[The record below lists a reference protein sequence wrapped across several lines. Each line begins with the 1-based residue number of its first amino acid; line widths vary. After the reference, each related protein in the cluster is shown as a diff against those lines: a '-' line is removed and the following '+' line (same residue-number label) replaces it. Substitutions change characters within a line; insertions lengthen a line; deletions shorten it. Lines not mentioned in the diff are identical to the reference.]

1 MPNPLKR
8 NIERESLSKP
18 LSKQLT
24 KQCQRLLADEESLFD
39 QDYQNHSIVGESKDK
54 SIGKPYLLH
63 NSGNLKGILLIH
75 GLMAAPFEVRQW
87 ADFLYAQGYN
97 VYAPRLTGHGTSVI
111 DLATRNKQEWIEA
124 VQRGYNILAECSDE
138 IILAGFSTGAAL
150 ALDIAIKQPNNFSA
164 LISISA
170 PLKIKKFSAN
180 FASPINQW
188 NRLLNGLNVSKAKK
202 EFVTNHADNP
212 HINYLR
218 CPVNSIVQIKKLMK
232 PVRQNLAK
240 ISMPALVMHATD
252 DPKVDVQSSRDIYRL
267 IGSQDKTYHEI
278 DFDLHGIINGDI
290 AKQVFNQVDLFL
302 QQLV

>member
-1 MPNPLKR
+1 MSEPL
-8 NIERESLSKP
+8 NEL
-18 LSKQLT
+18 
-24 KQCQRLLADEESLFD
+24 CQRLLANEELLFD
-39 QDYQNHSIVGESKDK
+39 QDYQQHAILGESKEQ

-63 NSGNLKGILLIH
+63 NHSSLNSKQQKGEKQKGILLIH

-111 DLATRNKQEWIEA
+111 DLATRNKQEWIDA

-150 ALDIAIKQPNNFSA
+150 ALDIAIKQPSNFSA

-188 NRLLNGLNVSKAKK
+188 NRILNGLNVSKAKK

-218 CPVNSIVQIKKLMK
+218 CPVSSIVQIKSLMK

-240 ISMPALVMHATD
+240 ISMPVLIIHATG

-267 IGSQDKTYHEI
+267 IASQHKTYHEI

-290 AKQVFNQVDLFL
+290 SAQVFKQVGFFL
-302 QQLV
+302 QKLA

>member
-1 MPNPLKR
+1 MNTDGC
-8 NIERESLSKP
+8 ETLSE
-18 LSKQLT
+18 L
-24 KQCQRLLADEESLFD
+24 CQRLLMAEEALFD
-39 QDYQNHSIVGESKDK
+39 QDYQQHAIVGESKDQ

-63 NSGNLKGILLIH
+63 HHGSLDSKQKGEKQKGILLIH

-111 DLATRNKQEWIEA
+111 DLATRNKQEWVDA

-188 NRLLNGLNVSKAKK
+188 NRILNGLNVSKAKK

-218 CPVNSIVQIKKLMK
+218 CPVSSIVQIQKLMK

-240 ISMPALVMHATD
+240 ISMPALIVHATN

-267 IGSQDKTYHEI
+267 IASQDKTYHEI

-290 AKQVFNQVDLFL
+290 SKQIFKQVDLFL
-302 QQLV
+302 QKLA

>member
-1 MPNPLKR
+1 MS
-8 NIERESLSKP
+8 EP
-18 LSKQLT
+18 LSEL
-24 KQCQRLLADEESLFD
+24 CQRLLANEELVFD
-39 QDYQNHSIVGESKDK
+39 QDYQQHAILGESKDK
-54 SIGKPYLLH
+54 FIGKPYLLH
-63 NSGNLKGILLIH
+63 HHDSLDSKQQKGEKQKGILLIH

-111 DLATRNKQEWIEA
+111 DLATRNKQEWVDA
-124 VQRGYNILAECSDE
+124 VQRGYNILAECSGE

-164 LISISA
+164 VISISA

-180 FASPINQW
+180 FASSINQW
-188 NRLLNGLNVSKAKK
+188 NRLLNWLNVSKAKK

-218 CPVNSIVQIKKLMK
+218 CPVSSIVQIQKLMK
-232 PVRQNLAK
+232 PVRENLAC
-240 ISMPALVMHATD
+240 ISIPVLVMHATR

-267 IGSQDKTYHEI
+267 IASEDKTYHEI
-278 DFDLHGIINGDI
+278 DFSLHGIINGDI
-290 AKQVFNQVDLFL
+290 AKQVFRQVDLFL
-302 QQLV
+302 QKLA